1 MTALEKAIAA
11 IESQQKKLAKD
22 CPAFYVGEQLKDIIR
37 ATPRAAE
44 IVLEDLAMKGM
55 GVADCENKIADY
67 AKAHKTGNHGCCPPQ
82 VADRIIRDFYGIPAA
97 PAAATVQPAAPAAT
111 VDRPAIKS
119 KVSLFDFMG

>member
-37 ATPRAAE
+37 TTPRAAE

-55 GVADCENKIADY
+55 GVADCEKKIADY
-67 AKAHKTGNHGCCPPQ
+67 AKAHKSGNCGCCPPQ
-82 VADRIIRDFYGIPAA
+82 VADRIIRDFYGLPAT
-97 PAAATVQPAAPAAT
+97 TVKPAAT